1 MNRKLAGFAAVTA
14 VIALAGVAG
23 CSSAG
28 KEGAT
33 SGGGGGSASSISMWT
48 HNAGNED
55 EMAVVNQV
63 ISDWNADHNAQVTME
78 AFLRPLTMTQSSLR
92 LRLMTCPVSWT
103 STLRS
108 CRTGPGLDTS
118 LHLMFLLTSSRACP
132 FDGTHL
138 SQESVKTKALF
149 PRERGCFPVTDM
161 QATRGRDA

>member
-55 EMAVVNQV
+55 ELAVVNQV
-63 ISDWNADHNAQVTME
+63 ISDWNADHDAQVTME
-78 AFLRPLTMTQSSLR
+78 AFPRPHTTMR
-92 LRLMTCPVSWT
+92 LWRQHHRVTFPASWT
-103 STLRS
+103 SVFQS
-108 CRTGPGLDTS
+108 CLTGHGLDI
-118 LHLMFLLTSSRACP
+118 SRRWM
-132 FDGTHL
+132 
-138 SQESVKTKALF
+138 F
-149 PRERGCFPVTDM
+149 PRT
-161 QATRGRDA
+161 